1 MKLLQKSDKFWLFS
15 SLVSSAV
22 LYLNLV
28 WRTTANIDR
37 LTTESLFWIAILWLL
52 WRQRDK
58 LQFKSSLFST
68 CFGSVLIV
76 LVLTKSF
83 SLFWFEST
91 LIPLIPIFLAF
102 GLAVIA
108 SGFKGLRQYWRELF
122 LAWFLFFPEGVLGT
136 LIDKLTHITVVNAK
150 LASFLLHYV
159 GFNVGSQSNQVFLF
173 LPDLGQFTAIVDYPC
188 AGLPMI
194 VLMLRLSL
202 LLIAF
207 FPLPKKECIMVPL
220 TSLGIGFGL
229 GVIRVCILTLLLPEE
244 AKFDYWHGNE
254 GSQIFSTLAIVIFSF
269 FCHFI
274 LKKYNL
280 LDYEQKSEVAEFKE
294 VTEVQN
300 SGVK

>member
-1 MKLLQKSDKFWLFS
+1 MKPWQKSDRFWLFS
-15 SLVSSAV
+15 SLVSFVV

-28 WRTTANIDR
+28 WKTTSNIDR
-37 LTTESLFWIAILWLL
+37 ISTESLFWAAILWLL

-58 LQFKSSLFST
+58 LNFKGDRFST
-68 CFGSVLIV
+68 CFGSVLIF
-76 LVLTKSF
+76 LVLAKSF

-91 LIPLIPIFLAF
+91 LIPLLPIFITF
-102 GLAVIA
+102 GLALIA
-108 SGFKGLRQYWRELF
+108 SGFRGLRQYWRELF
-122 LAWFLFFPEGVLGT
+122 FAWFLFFPDGVIGT
-136 LIDKLTHITVVNAK
+136 VIDKLIHITVINAK

-159 GFNVGSQSNQVFLF
+159 GFNVASQSNRVLLH
-173 LPDLGQFTAIVDYPC
+173 LPDLGNFTAVVDYPC

-207 FPLPKKECIMVPL
+207 FPLPKKERLLVPL

-244 AKFDYWHGNE
+244 AKFDYWHGTN

-269 FCHFI
+269 FCHSI
-274 LKKYNL
+274 LKKYELFDAVN
-280 LDYEQKSEVAEFKE
+280 KSEVQKFRS
-294 VTEVQN
+294 
-300 SGVK
+300 SGVQEF